1 VTEDPLDKYEFHVKI
16 AEEDVRDGDATPWE
30 RVVAA
35 FASTIRE
42 LQARV
47 AELETP
53 KTQIQELQVW
63 GEENE
68 IVNGEI
74 IRRKRVLQY
83 YVDKADGLQARVEE
97 LESRLNPPC
106 PDPSFD
112 TFYLDANADFDVTYI
127 DGKPTGKV
135 VLE

>member
-1 VTEDPLDKYEFHVKI
+1 MLSWQVLAMGSEEANVSEDVLKTYEFHVKI

-47 AELETP
+47 AELET
-53 KTQIQELQVW
+53 
-63 GEENE
+63 
-68 IVNGEI
+68 
-74 IRRKRVLQY
+74 
-83 YVDKADGLQARVEE
+83 
-97 LESRLNPPC
+97 RLNPPC
-106 PDPSFD
+106 PDPGID
-112 TFYLDANADFDVTYI
+112 AFYLDASADFDVTYL